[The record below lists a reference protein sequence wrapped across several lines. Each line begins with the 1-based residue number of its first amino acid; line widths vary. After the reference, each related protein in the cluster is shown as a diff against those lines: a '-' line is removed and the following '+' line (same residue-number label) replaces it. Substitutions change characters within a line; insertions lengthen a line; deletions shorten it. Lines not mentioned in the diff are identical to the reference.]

1 MRHATLVPN
10 NDMTVHVVLGDFG
23 ELGPTWIEIAEDS
36 ADKDSIIEGILCGEF
51 AHPLRVV
58 AFNTTERWS
67 RDVSEEIAMKVVAA
81 ARNDGREL
89 GAGAR
94 DFVKRA
100 TGRDVSELA

>member
-1 MRHATLVPN
+1 MRHATLIPT
-10 NDMTVHVVLGDFG
+10 NDMTVHVVLADFG
-23 ELGPTWIEIAEDS
+23 ELGPAWIEIAEDS
-36 ADKDSIIEGILCGEF
+36 TDEHSIIEGILCGEF

-58 AFNTTERWS
+58 AFNTAGRWS

>member
-1 MRHATLVPN
+1 MWHATLVPT
-10 NDMTVHVVLGDFG
+10 NDVTVHVVLCDFG
-23 ELGPTWIEIAEDS
+23 ELGPAWIEIAEDG
-36 ADKDSIIEGILCGEF
+36 ADEDSIIEGILCGEF

-58 AFNTTERWS
+58 AFNTAGQWS

>member
-1 MRHATLVPN
+1 MRHATLVPT

-36 ADKDSIIEGILCGEF
+36 SDEDSIIEGILCGEF

-58 AFNTTERWS
+58 AFNTTGRWS

-81 ARNDGREL
+81 ARDDGREL
-89 GAGAR
+89 TAGAR

-100 TGRDVSELA
+100 TGRDVSELT

>member
-1 MRHATLVPN
+1 MRDVTLVPN
-10 NDMTVHVVLGDFG
+10 NDVTVHVVLGDFG
-23 ELGPTWIEIAEDS
+23 KLGRAWIEIAEDS
-36 ADKDSIIEGILCGEF
+36 ADEDSIIEGILCGEF

-58 AFNTTERWS
+58 AFNTAGRWS
-67 RDVSEEIAMKVVAA
+67 RDVSEEVAMKVVAA

-100 TGRDVSELA
+100 TGRDVSELV

>member
-1 MRHATLVPN
+1 MRHATLVPT

-36 ADKDSIIEGILCGEF
+36 SDEDSIIEGILCGEF

-58 AFNTTERWS
+58 AFNTAGGWS

-89 GAGAR
+89 TAGAR

-100 TGRDVSELA
+100 TGRDVSELT

>member
-1 MRHATLVPN
+1 MRHVTLVPS
-10 NDMTVHVVLGDFG
+10 NDVTVHVVLGDFG
-23 ELGPTWIEIAEDS
+23 KLGPAWIEIAEDS
-36 ADKDSIIEGILCGEF
+36 ADEDSIIEGILCGEF

-58 AFNTTERWS
+58 AFNTAGRWS

-81 ARNDGREL
+81 ARDDGRDL

-100 TGRDVSELA
+100 TGRDVSEHA

>member
-1 MRHATLVPN
+1 MWHATLVPT
-10 NDMTVHVVLGDFG
+10 NDMTVHVVLCDFG
-23 ELGPTWIEIAEDS
+23 ELGPAWIEIAENS
-36 ADKDSIIEGILCGEF
+36 ADEDSIIEGILCGEF

-58 AFNTTERWS
+58 AFNTAGRWS
-67 RDVSEEIAMKVVAA
+67 RDVSEEIAMKVVAD
-81 ARNDGREL
+81 ARNDDREL